1 MAATVADIMDREP
14 AFVSA
19 EDDVEAAIALMRER
33 ELPGL
38 PVVDADR
45 RVVGIVTDS
54 DLVIRDEQ
62 ADLHLPHFFNLMGG
76 VIFLEPMKHF
86 EDRLR
91 KAFATKVS
99 DLMTSD
105 PITVKPEDPA
115 AQAAKLIASERHNR
129 LPVVDAD
136 GRLAGVVTRVDVLAA
151 LIDERN

>member
-1 MAATVADIMDREP
+1 MSATVAEIMDRDP
-14 AFVSA
+14 AFVSTEA
-19 EDDVEAAIALMRER
+19 DVETAIALMRER

-38 PVVDADR
+38 PVVDAER

-76 VIFLEPMKHF
+76 VVFLEPMKRF

-99 DLMTSD
+99 DLMTAD
-105 PITVKPEDPA
+105 PFTVTPEDPA
-115 AQAAKLIASERHNR
+115 SKAARLIASERHNR

-151 LIDERN
+151 LIDEHD